1 MITFQLSNKRT
12 PQNNYVTPAS
22 PLLTMLIY
30 VSPSYWTIYLSFQIV
45 LEMGSLHWF
54 GLQIQCSI
62 PGFLNLWAM
71 GHLIVMG
78 MLK

>member
-1 MITFQLSNKRT
+1 MTQHQL
-12 PQNNYVTPAS
+12 VS
-22 PLLTMLIY
+22 PLLPMLIHI
-30 VSPSYWTIYLSFQIV
+30 SPSYWTIYRWFEIV

-71 GHLIVMG
+71 GH
-78 MLK
+78 